1 MPINNK
7 KMIEKLVKVKEIL
20 DLNPKTKRKDWEKES
35 GLNYTESTYLINNGY
50 IRKNGS
56 TRGAT
61 WEWNGQEPSYLMET
75 AVMSGMQSVNNQ
87 NDESEQTTE
96 QLPNDASILDVFKHH
111 NISFSIGSGM
121 HVQFVSE
128 RRVLL
133 RKSNGR
139 FITIDSPRKLNEL
152 LCFLI

>member
-7 KMIEKLVKVKEIL
+7 KMIEKLVKVKQIL

-50 IRKNGS
+50 IFKRGS
-56 TRGAT
+56 TKGVT
-61 WEWNGQEPSYLMET
+61 WKWNSQEPDYLMET

-111 NISFSIGSGM
+111 NISFSIGNGM
-121 HVQFVSE
+121 SVRFINNSE
-128 RRVLL
+128 VELRRN
-133 RKSNGR
+133 NGR
-139 FITIDSPRKLNEL
+139 SIRIDNASKLNEL
-152 LCFLI
+152 LCFLN